1 MKTLGEP
8 LGQIESKFA
17 DMIWDHEPIPSG
29 ELVKLCAEEL
39 NWKKSTTFS
48 VLKKFCERGL
58 FQNQKAVVTSLVSR
72 EEFKL
77 LQSKQFLEHT
87 YSGSLP
93 QLFAAFVSNQSLS
106 EEEAREIQEMINR
119 RFGD

>member
-17 DMIWDHEPIPSG
+17 EIIWENEPIPSG
-29 ELVKLCAEEL
+29 ELVKKCAEEL
-39 NWKKSTTFS
+39 SWKKSTTFS

-58 FQNQKAVVTSLVSR
+58 FQNQKAVVTSLISK
-72 EEFKL
+72 EQFKL

-106 EEEAREIQEMINR
+106 EAEAREIKEMIER
-119 RFGD
+119 KYGD

>member
-17 DMIWDHEPIPSG
+17 DIIWENEPITSG
-29 ELVKLCAEEL
+29 ELVKKCAEEL

-48 VLKKFCERGL
+48 ILKKFCERGL
-58 FQNQKAVVTSLVSR
+58 FQNQKAVVTSLVSK
-72 EEFKL
+72 EELKL

-93 QLFAAFVSNQSLS
+93 QLFAAFVTNRSLT
-106 EEEAREIQEMINR
+106 EAEAMEIKAMIER
-119 RFGD
+119 KYGE